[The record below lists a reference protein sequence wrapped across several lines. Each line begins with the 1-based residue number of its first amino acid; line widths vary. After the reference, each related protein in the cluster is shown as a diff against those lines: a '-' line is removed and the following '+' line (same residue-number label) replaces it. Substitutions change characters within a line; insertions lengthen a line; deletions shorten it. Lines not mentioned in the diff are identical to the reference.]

1 MSRIKTVALG
11 VTLIQRSWMW
21 IAAVKGTWPYCC
33 KTARN
38 WQTKSNVNVFWGRTQ
53 SCFEY
58 DQQIFVVICCLHLQE
73 RWTEFFFSSTFLHTS
88 QFTLRHVPENRKIY
102 NYCHKKLSS
111 IIFFKKNVKFMKE
124 RTSNQ
129 MKFQRNIAN
138 KHVIINSES
147 IFSTTISLTAENL
160 SLETISS
167 KILNCTDIN
176 ILEWELFA
184 IILR

>member
-1 MSRIKTVALG
+1 
-11 VTLIQRSWMW
+11 
-21 IAAVKGTWPYCC
+21 
-33 KTARN
+33 
-38 WQTKSNVNVFWGRTQ
+38 
-53 SCFEY
+53 
-58 DQQIFVVICCLHLQE
+58 
-73 RWTEFFFSSTFLHTS
+73 
-88 QFTLRHVPENRKIY
+88 
-102 NYCHKKLSS
+102 
-111 IIFFKKNVKFMKE
+111 MKE

-176 ILEWELFA
+176 ILE
-184 IILR
+184 